1 MRSNSEIVN
10 PTDDCPNGWITSLTT
25 AARVIIFTVSMCSIS
40 HAATMDEYV
49 TCSLV
54 YGALFQA
61 AKDAQHD
68 GMLSY
73 SRPRLQAVLP
83 YLQENK
89 DNPRAKE
96 KLREIAT
103 RLEDEV
109 ENIFVR
115 RATNAIIEEDPA
127 KLKAAMPRVF
137 QCDKAFGLATLPLP
151 FEVKQAPRWNK
162 FLQGFHAGC
171 LAKQRKIASRFND
184 AQVQRYC
191 QCMTDKA
198 AVRGVDASSSE
209 ETTGRVINES
219 HGACF
224 ASIQ

>member
-1 MRSNSEIVN
+1 
-10 PTDDCPNGWITSLTT
+10 
-25 AARVIIFTVSMCSIS
+25 
-40 HAATMDEYV
+40 MDEYV

-103 RLEDEV
+103 RLE
-109 ENIFVR
+109 
-115 RATNAIIEEDPA
+115 
-127 KLKAAMPRVF
+127 
-137 QCDKAFGLATLPLP
+137 G
-151 FEVKQAPRWNK
+151 EVKILLVGGRPMPLLRK
-162 FLQGFHAGC
+162 TLQ
-171 LAKQRKIASRFND
+171 N
-184 AQVQRYC
+184 
-191 QCMTDKA
+191 
-198 AVRGVDASSSE
+198 
-209 ETTGRVINES
+209 
-219 HGACF
+219 
-224 ASIQ
+224 